1 MCIRDSHS
9 VRPGITG
16 LAQSSGRNRLSW
28 DDKLELDAKYVET
41 ACMRLD
47 IQILLTTAAT
57 VVQRDGIAAEGQVT
71 MTHFEGTGSVQ

>member
-1 MCIRDSHS
+1 
-9 VRPGITG
+9 
-16 LAQSSGRNRLSW
+16 
-28 DDKLELDAKYVET
+28 
-41 ACMRLD
+41 MRLD